1 MIINPILLSIFRN
14 FLFSSFSSLESFRHF
29 PSLSRI
35 LPAISVEFFRHFSI
49 PFYTVYLRMPVH
61 YTEDE
66 ANRTEEED
74 DTADDERKVEYKQS
88 DVSNDE

>member
-1 MIINPILLSIFRN
+1 
-14 FLFSSFSSLESFRHF
+14 
-29 PSLSRI
+29 
-35 LPAISVEFFRHFSI
+35 
-49 PFYTVYLRMPVH
+49 MPVH